1 MRKVYLIDITCLGN
15 FEGLVYSLNFSSPF
29 NTNDSQIAAQSGGAA
44 HNIAPN
50 YVDGAMFSDDY
61 EFALYGCVRPIPAS
75 EKDIEQG
82 YVSQTINQG
91 TTRYITGGA
100 AVSVPSERLGFYF
113 SGMRAPD
120 WGPIWSNGTAN
131 TTATTLIT
139 ADMTKMGNLN
149 FTNSTVSDLVL
160 GRAGAELVW
169 VPISPKGVLVAI
181 GGVVNP
187 EYYFRS
193 GPLGG
198 LSPSQS
204 QESVSSYT
212 HDHGFHDANNG
223 TAKNKPWL
231 HVHSVDIRY

>member
-75 EKDIEQG
+75 EKDIDNVSGLIRSTDSERSPDSDEFLEYYQYRSDFGPYINHFEQG

-139 ADMTKMGNLN
+139 AD
-149 FTNSTVSDLVL
+149 
-160 GRAGAELVW
+160 
-169 VPISPKGVLVAI
+169 
-181 GGVVNP
+181 
-187 EYYFRS
+187 
-193 GPLGG
+193 
-198 LSPSQS
+198 
-204 QESVSSYT
+204 
-212 HDHGFHDANNG
+212 
-223 TAKNKPWL
+223 
-231 HVHSVDIRY
+231 